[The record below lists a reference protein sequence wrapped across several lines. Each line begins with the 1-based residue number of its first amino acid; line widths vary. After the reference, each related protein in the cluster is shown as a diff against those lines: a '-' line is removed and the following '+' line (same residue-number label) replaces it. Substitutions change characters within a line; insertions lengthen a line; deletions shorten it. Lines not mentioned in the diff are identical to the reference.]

1 MYLKFLRRGMVSP
14 FTSFRWS
21 TETEE
26 WVSADQTVPCTTGFH
41 ACRRRDLPYWLND
54 ELWEIE
60 LAEPVIEADHKVLAV
75 QARLLHRVE
84 SWKSETALA
93 LAEACVGRTVLHAV
107 DELRAAGFAEQAM
120 RLAGTPPGGL
130 SRVSRDIMQ
139 SIHDRGTSR
148 PTRLCGYV
156 DDASQMVGGYPTA
169 TIAYIAGRAA
179 NQRSGPPNTDL
190 YTMERD
196 WQAQW
201 LIDALGL
208 KEAS

>member
-1 MYLKFLRRGMVSP
+1 MFLKFLRQGMVSP

-21 TETEE
+21 TKPEE
-26 WVSADQTVPCTTGFH
+26 WVRADQTVPCTTGFH

-60 LAEPVIEADHKVLAV
+60 LAQPVIEAAHKVLAI

-84 SWKSETALA
+84 SWTSDTALA

-107 DELRAAGFAEQAM
+107 DELQAAGFAEQAT

-130 SRVSRDIMQ
+130 SRVSRDIME
-139 SIHDRGTSR
+139 SVHDRVASR
-148 PTRLCGYV
+148 LTRLCGYV
-156 DDASQMVGGYPTA
+156 DDASQLVGVYPTA
-169 TIAYIAGRAA
+169 TIAYIAARAA

-201 LIDALGL
+201 LSDALDL
-208 KEAS
+208 REAS